1 MPFPQVSPQGRS
13 ELLARDGHGGEPSFI
28 GRRQIIDGFYGDL
41 DGLAADGDVDLDLRI
56 SEVHL
61 VTAAV
66 AAADDG
72 KAHRD
77 TSLIDCVVR
86 SHSLSFD
93 QRRTDRPPRTA
104 IPIALR

>member
-1 MPFPQVSPQGRS
+1 
-13 ELLARDGHGGEPSFI
+13 
-28 GRRQIIDGFYGDL
+28 
-41 DGLAADGDVDLDLRI
+41 
-56 SEVHL
+56 

-86 SHSLSFD
+86 SHCLSFD
-93 QRRTDRPPRTA
+93 QRRSD
-104 IPIALR
+104 

>member
-13 ELLARDGHGGEPSFI
+13 ELLARDGDGGEPSFI
-28 GRRQIIDGFYGDL
+28 GRRQIIDGFYRDL

-61 VTAAV
+61 VMSAV

-93 QRRTDRPPRTA
+93 QRRSD
-104 IPIALR
+104 

>member
-13 ELLARDGHGGEPSFI
+13 EFLARDGHRGKAPLV
-28 GRRQIIDGFYGDL
+28 RRDLIVDGFDRDL
-41 DGLAADGDVDLDLRI
+41 DGFATDGDVDLDLRI

-61 VTAAV
+61 MTAAV

-72 KAHRD
+72 KAHRA

-86 SHSLSFD
+86 SHPLSFD
-93 QRRTDRPPRTA
+93 QRRTD
-104 IPIALR
+104 